1 MNYLQEILAF
11 NRWKEVNHLPAT
23 AIALWY
29 EMMTVCNKCGWQ
41 KEFTVPNGLL
51 QISAGLS
58 RKQFEN
64 ARLLLIQKGRI
75 TYKKSNSVNQAGKYS
90 IIQIVQNG
98 QQEAQ
103 QKVHQEEQQEG
114 EQEEH
119 TTGTLFKHKQNNKK
133 PSCPKQVYDEERINF
148 KLANR
153 LYKKILENNSS
164 HKKPNHQKWADDI
177 RLMMERDNR
186 SEEQIKYLIDWCQRD
201 SFWKVNILS
210 PSKLR
215 EKFDQLVLKVKQDR
229 QKQPQLEETYRSEKI
244 DVDNL
249 YGDANELQN

>member
-29 EMMTVCNKCGWQ
+29 ELMTICNKCGWQ

-64 ARLLLIQKGRI
+64 ARLLLIQKDRI

-90 IIQIVQNG
+90 IIPIVQNVQQKGQQKG
-98 QQEAQ
+98 QQEGQ
-103 QKVHQEEQQEG
+103 QKGQRK
-114 EQEEH
+114 EH
-119 TTGTLFKHKQNNKK
+119 TTGTLIKLKQNNKR
-133 PSCPKQVYDEERINF
+133 SSRPKQVYDENSIHF

-153 LYKKILENNSS
+153 LYEKILENNP
-164 HKKPNHQKWADDI
+164 HQKKPNFQEWSNDI
-177 RLMMERDNR
+177 RLMMERDQR
-186 SEEQIKYLIDWCQRD
+186 TEEQIEYLIDWCQQD

-229 QKQPQLEETYRSEKI
+229 HKQPHLLEKTNRSKKI

-249 YGDANELQN
+249 YGDDNEL

>member
-11 NRWKEVNHLPAT
+11 SRWKEVNHLPAT
-23 AIALWY
+23 AISLWY
-29 EMMTVCNKCGWQ
+29 ELMTICNKCGWQ

-64 ARLLLIQKGRI
+64 ARLLLIQKDRI
-75 TYKKSNSVNQAGKYS
+75 TYKKSNNVNQAGKYS
-90 IIQIVQNG
+90 INSIVQNI
-98 QQEAQ
+98 QQEVQQTVQQTAQ
-103 QKVHQEEQQEG
+103 QKGQRK
-114 EQEEH
+114 EH
-119 TTGTLFKHKQNNKK
+119 TTGTLIKLKQNNKR
-133 PSCPKQVYDEERINF
+133 SSSPKQVYDENSIHF

-153 LYKKILENNSS
+153 LYEKILENNPQ
-164 HKKPNHQKWADDI
+164 HKKPNFQEWSNDI
-177 RLMMERDNR
+177 RLMMERDQR
-186 SEEQIKYLIDWCQRD
+186 TDEQIEYLIDWCQQNA
-201 SFWKVNILS
+201 FWKVNILS

-229 QKQPQLEETYRSEKI
+229 HKQPQLETAYRSKKI

-249 YGDANELQN
+249 YGNPNEL

>member
-23 AIALWY
+23 AIALWH
-29 EMMTVCNKCGWQ
+29 ELMTVCNKCGWQ
-41 KEFTVPNGLL
+41 KDFTVPNGLL

-90 IIQIVQNG
+90 IIPIVQNV
-98 QQEAQ
+98 QQEVQ
-103 QKVHQEEQQEG
+103 QKGHQGEQQEG
-114 EQEEH
+114 KHKEH
-119 TTGTLFKHKQNNKK
+119 TTGTLFKHKQKQNNNK
-133 PSCPKQVYDEERINF
+133 PSRPKQVYDEKSIYF
-148 KLANR
+148 QLANR
-153 LYKKILENNSS
+153 LYEKILENNSQ
-164 HKKPNHQKWADDI
+164 HKKPNLQKWADDI
-177 RLMMERDNR
+177 RLMMDRDHR
-186 SEEQIKYLIDWCQRD
+186 TKDQIVYLIDWCQND

-215 EKFDQLVLKVKQDR
+215 DKFDQLALKVKSLQGGNHER
-229 QKQPQLEETYRSEKI
+229 TPQNREQYNPEELS
-244 DVDNL
+244 L
-249 YGDANELQN
+249 